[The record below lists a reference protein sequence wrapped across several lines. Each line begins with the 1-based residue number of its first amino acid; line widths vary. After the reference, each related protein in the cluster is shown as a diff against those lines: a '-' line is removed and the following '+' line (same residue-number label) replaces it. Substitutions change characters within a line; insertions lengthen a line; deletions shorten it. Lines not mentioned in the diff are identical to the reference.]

1 MATAADIN
9 QQLVQ
14 MNINVHALLI
24 ELHQRNP
31 NGSYRAGTR
40 TIDPYTFRSDGHPA
54 QCMYLYVK
62 DTSKPDSKEVCIYSI
77 SDH

>member
-1 MATAADIN
+1 MQTAADIN
-9 QQLVQ
+9 QKLVQ
-14 MNINVHALLI
+14 MNINVHDLLL

-31 NGSYRAGTR
+31 DGSYTGGTKV
-40 TIDPYTFRSDGHPA
+40 IDPYTFRSDGHPA

-62 DTSKPDSKEVCIYSI
+62 DTSKSDSKEVCIYYI